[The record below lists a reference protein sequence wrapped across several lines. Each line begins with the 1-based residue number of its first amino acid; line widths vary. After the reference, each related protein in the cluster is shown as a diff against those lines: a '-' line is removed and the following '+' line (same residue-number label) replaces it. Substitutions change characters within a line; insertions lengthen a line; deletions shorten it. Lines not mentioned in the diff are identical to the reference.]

1 MECFTPQVST
11 PPASTAEDNTQLT
24 DSQAATTLDTDGINL
39 WLAAL
44 RNSPSLPSQPH
55 KYYDLLEKL
64 VSMLSQNF
72 DLLGSVTDLLV
83 SYFVSN
89 AAFVLQVR
97 ATVVIFRVV
106 DRVIGSSAMRHSVV
120 QSLQTTFDS
129 KNHGQ

>member
-1 MECFTPQVST
+1 M
-11 PPASTAEDNTQLT
+11 N
-24 DSQAATTLDTDGINL
+24 GINL

-89 AAFVLQVR
+89 ATFVLQVR
-97 ATVVIFRVV
+97 ATVVILRAV
-106 DRVIGSSAMRHSVV
+106 DRIIGFLAMRHSVV
-120 QSLQTTFDS
+120 QSL
-129 KNHGQ
+129 

>member
-1 MECFTPQVST
+1 M
-11 PPASTAEDNTQLT
+11 
-24 DSQAATTLDTDGINL
+24 LDTDGVNL

-72 DLLGSVTDLLV
+72 DILGSTTDLLV

-89 AAFVLQVR
+89 ATAVLQVCIPICI
-97 ATVVIFRVV
+97 V
-106 DRVIGSSAMRHSVV
+106 
-120 QSLQTTFDS
+120 
-129 KNHGQ
+129 

>member
-1 MECFTPQVST
+1 M
-11 PPASTAEDNTQLT
+11 QLT
-24 DSQAATTLDTDGINL
+24 GSQTATTLDLDGINL

-72 DLLGSVTDLLV
+72 DLLGSATDLLV

-89 AAFVLQVR
+89 ATFVLQVR
-97 ATVVIFRVV
+97 VTVTIFRAA
-106 DRVIGSSAMRHSVV
+106 DRIIGFLALRNSFV
-120 QSLQTTFDS
+120 
-129 KNHGQ
+129 

>member
-1 MECFTPQVST
+1 MV
-11 PPASTAEDNTQLT
+11 
-24 DSQAATTLDTDGINL
+24 LDTAGINL

-72 DLLGSVTDLLV
+72 DILGSVTDLLV

-89 AAFVLQVR
+89 ATFVFQVQI
-97 ATVVIFRVV
+97 IFPFLCGHV
-106 DRVIGSSAMRHSVV
+106 
-120 QSLQTTFDS
+120 
-129 KNHGQ
+129 